1 MTGNGQR
8 VGLGF
13 GATGLI
19 AALAGAVLAF
29 PTVAQA
35 QSSTQDGVTFA
46 RDVAPI
52 LQENCQSCHRLGGM
66 GPMSLMTYE
75 EARPFAPLIKDRVER
90 RRMPPWYIEPGLG
103 VQDFKNDISLS
114 EEEIRTIVEWAE
126 SGAPLGDV
134 ADLPAPLEFDDSLE
148 WKLEDHFGRPPDL
161 VVKSPPYTVP
171 AAGLDHWFEPVSY
184 VDDLTEPRWAMA
196 TEIRP
201 GDLESRYVFHHAN
214 SALASSAAG
223 KDYDLFPDDAG
234 KLIEP
239 GQRIRWAMH
248 FFPAGEL
255 VEDAYIELG
264 IWLYPPGEK
273 PEFEVSHVSWLTDPK
288 PNRVVLQQDSRCWEQ
303 PAPLPLDSPECT
315 VETRLTDLV
324 LPPHGVA
331 TQQGVHVLPRN
342 VRLNSIRGHMH
353 MRGKYQ
359 TMEAIYPDGRREV
372 INRINWDHKW
382 HTAHQ
387 YADLAAPLLPK
398 GTVLIVTAQYDN
410 TVDNPN
416 NPDPD
421 QWVFFGRRS
430 ADEMG
435 HFHMEVTWLEDED
448 FERLI
453 AEREQ
458 ELRQMAPNVEDGGQ

>member
-1 MTGNGQR
+1 MTARGRR
-8 VGLGF
+8 VDLGSW
-13 GATGLI
+13 
-19 AALAGAVLAF
+19 ALACAVGALVLAS
-29 PTVAQA
+29 PAAAQDA
-35 QSSTQDGVTFA
+35 SADGVTFA

-52 LQENCQSCHRLGGM
+52 LQENCQSCHRPGGM
-66 GPMSLMTYE
+66 GPMSLLTYE
-75 EARPFAPLIKDRVER
+75 EARPFAPVIRDKVEN
-90 RRMPPWYIEPGLG
+90 RRMPPWYIEPGIG

-114 EEEIRTIVEWAE
+114 EEEIRTIVAWAE
-126 SGAPLGDV
+126 SGAPLGDM
-134 ADLPAPLEFDDSLE
+134 ADLPPPLEFDDSLA

-161 VVKSPPYTVP
+161 VVESPPYTVP
-171 AAGLDHWFEPVSY
+171 AAGLDHWFEPTSY
-184 VDDLTEPRWAMA
+184 VEGLTEPRWAMA

-234 KLIEP
+234 KLLQP

-248 FFPAGEL
+248 FFPAGQI
-255 VEDAYIELG
+255 VENAHIQLG
-264 IWLYPPGEK
+264 IWLYPPGER

-288 PNRVVLQQDSRCWEQ
+288 PNRVVLQQDSPCWEQ
-303 PAPLPLDSPECT
+303 PAPVPLDSPECT

-324 LPPHGVA
+324 LPPHGVS
-331 TQQGVHVLPRN
+331 TQQGVHVLSRN

-359 TMEAIYPDGRREV
+359 TMEAVYPDGRREI

-387 YADLAAPLLPK
+387 YADHAAPLLPK

-410 TVDNPN
+410 TVNNPN

-448 FERLI
+448 FGRLV
-453 AEREQ
+453 AEQ
-458 ELRQMAPNVEDGGQ
+458 EQLLRQMPPNVEDGGQ